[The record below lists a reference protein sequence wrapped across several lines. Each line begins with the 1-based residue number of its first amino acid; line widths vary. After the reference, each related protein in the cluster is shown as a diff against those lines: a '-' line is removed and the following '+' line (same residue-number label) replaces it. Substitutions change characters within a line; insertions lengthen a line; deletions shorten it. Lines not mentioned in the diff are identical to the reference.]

1 MMSAS
6 GRGVQKAMLSVAIKI
21 MNPRPILSAGNVQFC
36 HVWGHP
42 LTVQALLLLL
52 LFILLWLCWLPVA
65 LHRLSL
71 VAKSRGLPFPAMRQL
86 LVAVPSLV
94 AEHRLQA
101 QGLQ

>member
-1 MMSAS
+1 MPVVAVKVCMCHTHTHTNFFSPGCPGASMMSAS

-21 MNPRPILSAGNVQFC
+21 MNPRPILSAGNVQLC

-65 LHRLSL
+65 L
-71 VAKSRGLPFPAMRQL
+71 
-86 LVAVPSLV
+86 
-94 AEHRLQA
+94 
-101 QGLQ
+101 QG